1 MARRGAYEGAAYS
14 PDVKAALGA
23 IGHKL
28 REEGWTVPAVHELYE
43 KAGYTVGEETLRRWS
58 NAAAADQPIISPNK
72 RTGVKKKVDDEQ
84 RQGGFWSKKKS
95 RPSALQGVSRG
106 LFWSCHK
113 PRDCI

>member
-23 IGHKL
+23 IGHNL

-43 KAGYTVGEETLRRWS
+43 KAGYSVGEETLRRWS

-72 RTGVKKKVDDEQ
+72 HTGAKKKVDDEQ
-84 RQGGFWSKKKS
+84 RQVAAGWVLEQKKKS
-95 RPSALQGVSRG
+95 TVGATGG
-106 LFWSCHK
+106 F
-113 PRDCI
+113 